1 MTPRHHATPHALR
14 IRLVRLLTAGCLGL
28 VPLLVVPTVAAAPM
42 YWAGGGIGED
52 GAARAAAAHSGGK
65 VLSVRSSDA
74 GGRIIYE
81 VTVLRGDGQ
90 VVVLRVDGQS
100 GAVIGG

>member
-1 MTPRHHATPHALR
+1 MTLPTHSLPQSLRPCLFLVLTSTCLALLPIMACQPVSATPMF
-14 IRLVRLLTAGCLGL
+14 VAG
-28 VPLLVVPTVAAAPM
+28 A
-42 YWAGGGIGED
+42 GIGED

-65 VLSVRSSDA
+65 VLSVRSA
-74 GGRIIYE
+74 EVGGKTIYE

-90 VVVLRVDGQS
+90 VVVLRVDALS